1 MRQPDFTVE
10 AWFGAIFFFSN
21 TGNLE
26 ADAKDSENICVKNFP
41 PPESQWIEVTTK
53 LSVDRVH
60 GS

>member
-41 PPESQWIEVTTK
+41 PPESQ
-53 LSVDRVH
+53 
-60 GS
+60 